1 MALIC
6 FQMSHHCFTKK
17 PSESCEKSA
26 LILQIMFAATPK
38 TVLLLHP
45 ISSAKGINP
54 HNYLGVF
61 QEYLWPQN
69 AHCVAKPQEGVNLN
83 SLLQPQSQSML
94 VTRKMLGEKTGV
106 PMPYSTS
113 LWHLGHQGPALQVLQ
128 NPLLA
133 NKEQEPI
140 PRHPS
145 NMRSAA
151 AGLHKMVTAWT
162 QTDFV

>member
-54 HNYLGVF
+54 HNYLGAF

-69 AHCVAKPQEGVNLN
+69 AHCVAKLQEGVNLN
-83 SLLQPQSQSML
+83 SLLQPQPQSML

-106 PMPYSTS
+106 PMPYSTYVPVTPGPPGPCS
-113 LWHLGHQGPALQVLQ
+113 ASTAESTAGKQGAR
-128 NPLLA
+128 A
-133 NKEQEPI
+133 NSSSPI
-140 PRHPS
+140 
-145 NMRSAA
+145 
-151 AGLHKMVTAWT
+151 
-162 QTDFV
+162 